1 MFVRVIV
8 LAAIIFLLLSTISY
22 LRKLPPEKRRSVLLQ
37 YGLYLVALLAILLV
51 LTGRLHW
58 IGAVVAAL
66 FAVIK
71 TLGPRL
77 LVLLPMLSK
86 LRGSTFSNPVIST
99 RYLRVS
105 FNLRNRSLSGE
116 VIAGEQQGR
125 KLEDL
130 TDTELQQLL
139 TQYQQLDPESARLL
153 SAYIYQF
160 RRQHGHTDG
169 QQQYSGGNTGSG
181 TTGNTNLDRHEA
193 LQILGLADD
202 ASREDIIQAHRR
214 LMQKLHPDRGGSD
227 YLAAKINQAK
237 DFLLKT

>member
-1 MFVRVIV
+1 MAVIV
-8 LAAIIFLLLSTISY
+8 FLLLSAIGY
-22 LRKLPPEKRRSVLLQ
+22 LKKLPPEKRRSLLLQ

-77 LVLLPMLSK
+77 LVLLPVLSK
-86 LRGSTFSNPVIST
+86 LRGSTFANPVITT

-105 FNLRNRSLSGE
+105 FNLKNRSLSGE

-130 TDTELQQLL
+130 TDTELQQLVS
-139 TQYQQLDPESARLL
+139 QYQRLDPESARLL

-160 RRQHGHTDG
+160 RRQHGSSDG
-169 QQQYSGGNTGSG
+169 QQQYSSSNGG
-181 TTGNTNLDRHEA
+181 NLDRHEA

>member
-1 MFVRVIV
+1 MFVRVIL
-8 LAAIIFLLLSTISY
+8 LAVIVFLLLSAIGY
-22 LRKLPPEKRRSVLLQ
+22 LKKLPPEKRRSLLLQ

-77 LVLLPMLSK
+77 LVLLPVLSK
-86 LRGSTFSNPVIST
+86 LRGSTFANPVITT

-105 FNLRNRSLSGE
+105 FNLKNRSLSGE

-130 TDTELQQLL
+130 TDTELQQLVS
-139 TQYQQLDPESARLL
+139 QYQRLDPESARLL

-160 RRQHGHTDG
+160 RRQHGSSDG
-169 QQQYSGGNTGSG
+169 QQQYSSSNGG
-181 TTGNTNLDRHEA
+181 NLDRHEA